1 MAEKQQEPQAYE
13 ADQISVLEGLEPV
26 RLRPGMYIGSTGQ
39 SGLMHLIEE
48 IVDNSI
54 DEALSGF
61 CNEIKVTIHADNR
74 VTVTDNGRGMPV
86 GIHPETGIPAL
97 ELVMTTLHSG
107 GKFDNKSY
115 HVSGGLHGVGVSVV
129 NALSERMVVEVHR
142 NEKIYRQ
149 EFARGLK
156 MTELE
161 VVGETDHTGT
171 VTTFLPDHET

>member
-1 MAEKQQEPQAYE
+1 MAEKHQEPQAYE

-61 CNEIKVTIHADNR
+61 CTEIKLTVHGDNR

-107 GKFDNKSY
+107 GSIP
-115 HVSGGLHGVGVSVV
+115 SGSFVGG
-129 NALSERMVVEVHR
+129 NA
-142 NEKIYRQ
+142 
-149 EFARGLK
+149 A
-156 MTELE
+156 
-161 VVGETDHTGT
+161 
-171 VTTFLPDHET
+171 